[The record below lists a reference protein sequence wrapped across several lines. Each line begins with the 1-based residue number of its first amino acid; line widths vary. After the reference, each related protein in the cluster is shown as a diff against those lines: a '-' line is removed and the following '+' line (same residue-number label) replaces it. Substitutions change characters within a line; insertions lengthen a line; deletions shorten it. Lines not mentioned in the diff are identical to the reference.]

1 VISLRQNQCRM
12 QSSSHTLER
21 LQICRS
27 VNYRLSSNSQSC
39 SASGGV
45 IVISSTCLYNFSLDT
60 GDLVLLA
67 KEQAVLQAMSNRL
80 N

>member
-1 VISLRQNQCRM
+1 MSNAVFLTHSK
-12 QSSSHTLER
+12 
-21 LQICRS
+21 QITDLS
-27 VNYRLSSNSQSC
+27 FSPLWLSSNSQSC

-67 KEQAVLQAMSNRL
+67 KEQAVLQGMTNRL